1 MASETARIEAF
12 SDGVFAIA
20 ITLLILEI
28 KVPQPSAG
36 PLAIQLARQWPSYI
50 SYVISFGFIGI
61 MWINH
66 HRLFNHI
73 RRSNHGLMIYNMLLL
88 LGVTFVP
95 YPTSVLAAV
104 LGKPDQRLAAIF
116 YNGTYFF
123 IAVFFNL
130 LWRHAKSPKDRL
142 FGSDVDSYAIAEIN
156 RKYAVG
162 LTAYALC
169 AVLAWWSVPA
179 SLCWN
184 VALALFFALPHK
196 GVRTAH
202 ADL

>member
-28 KVPQPSAG
+28 KVPQPAAG
-36 PLAIQLARQWPSYI
+36 PLALQLARQWPSYI
-50 SYVISFGFIGI
+50 SYVISFSFIGI

-95 YPTSVLAAV
+95 YPTSVLAAF
-104 LGKPDQRLAAIF
+104 LGKPDQRLAAMF

-130 LWRHAKSPKDRL
+130 LWRHAKSGKDRL
-142 FGSDVDSYAIAEIN
+142 FGNEVDPAAIELIDRRYAI
-156 RKYAVG
+156 G
-162 LTAYALC
+162 LSAYALC
-169 AVLAWWSVPA
+169 AALAWWSVAA
-179 SLCWN
+179 SLILN
-184 VALALFFALPHK
+184 VAMALFFALPHTA
-196 GVRTAH
+196 VRAAH
-202 ADL
+202 D

>member
-28 KVPQPSAG
+28 KVPQPAAA
-36 PLAIQLARQWPSYI
+36 PLAHQLARQWPSYI
-50 SYVISFGFIGI
+50 SYVISFSFIGI

-73 RRSNHGLMIYNMLLL
+73 RRSNHGLMIFNMLLL

-95 YPTSVLAAV
+95 YPTSVLAAY
-104 LGKPDQRLAAIF
+104 LRRPDQRLAAVF

-130 LWRHAKSPKDRL
+130 LWRHAKSHKDRL
-142 FGSDVDSYAIAEIN
+142 FGNEVDVAAVQEIDRRYAIGLSA
-156 RKYAVG
+156 YAV
-162 LTAYALC
+162 C
-169 AVLAWWSVPA
+169 AVLAWWNVAA
-179 SLCWN
+179 SLTLN
-184 VALALFFALPHK
+184 VALALFFALPYN
-196 GVRTAH
+196 VARTEH
-202 ADL
+202 G

>member
-28 KVPQPSAG
+28 KVPQPTAG
-36 PLAIQLARQWPSYI
+36 PLGTQLARQWPSYI
-50 SYVISFGFIGI
+50 SYVISFSFIGI

-95 YPTSVLAAV
+95 YPTSVLAAF
-104 LGKPDQRLAAIF
+104 LGKPDQRLAAMF

-130 LWRHAKSPKDRL
+130 LWNHAKSPRDRL
-142 FGSDVDSYAIAEIN
+142 LGSEVDPA
-156 RKYAVG
+156 AVEMIDRRYGIG
-162 LTAYALC
+162 LSSYALC
-169 AVLAWWSVPA
+169 AVLAWWSVVA
-179 SLCWN
+179 SLVLN
-184 VALALFFALPHK
+184 VVLALFFALPYK
-196 GVRTAH
+196 VVRTVPG
-202 ADL
+202 

>member
-28 KVPQPSAG
+28 KVPQPASG
-36 PLAIQLARQWPSYI
+36 PLGAQLARQWPSYI
-50 SYVISFGFIGI
+50 SYVISFSFIGI

-73 RRSNHGLMIYNMLLL
+73 RRSNHGLMIFNMLLL

-95 YPTSVLAAV
+95 YPTSVLAAY
-104 LGKPDQRLAAIF
+104 LGKPDQRLAAMF

-130 LWRHAKSPKDRL
+130 LWRHAKSAKDRL
-142 FGSDVDSYAIAEIN
+142 FGNEVDSAAIQEID
-156 RKYAVG
+156 RRYAVG
-162 LTAYALC
+162 LSAYAVC
-169 AVLAWWSVPA
+169 AVLAWWNVTA
-179 SLCWN
+179 SLALN
-184 VALALFFALPHK
+184 VALALFFALPHAS
-196 GVRTAH
+196 VHTPN
-202 ADL
+202 